1 MRRECGESQTG
12 LLTCGD
18 GGTFRSGPFPAP
30 GKADTRS
37 GKGPER
43 NVRRSRAVFADRQSH
58 RGFTLIEVLAAL
70 VIVALG
76 MIAAIQAVTQS
87 ARNGV
92 YLRDKTLA
100 HWIGMNVLTERRL
113 QSAPPDVAESTGRV
127 EFAGEQWQWSMKVT
141 QTQVTSLRRMDI
153 SVRRAEAPEESS
165 LAIVSGFYGTAIG
178 GAGGG
183 GAPMQW
189 SGAGAPG
196 SQPEEETGL
205 NTGQEG
211 GSTIGQP
218 QQPPVLPPEV
228 APEE

>member
-1 MRRECGESQTG
+1 MMRVRGNS
-12 LLTCGD
+12 
-18 GGTFRSGPFPAP
+18 RSGPFPAL

-37 GKGPER
+37 GKGPDRELPR
-43 NVRRSRAVFADRQSH
+43 TRAGSSGLHVH

-127 EFAGEQWQWSMKVT
+127 EYAGQLWQWSMKVT
-141 QTQVTSLRRMDI
+141 QTQVSSLRRMDI
-153 SVRRAEAPEESS
+153 IVRRADAPEGTS
-165 LAIVSGFYGTAIG
+165 LASVSGFYGTAIG

-183 GAPMQW
+183 GPLQW
-189 SGAGAPG
+189 AGAGAPG
-196 SQPEEETGL
+196 TGGEVPEEETGQ
-205 NTGQEG
+205 NKGEG
-211 GSTIGQP
+211 GGGTIPPPGEEQ
-218 QQPPVLPPEV
+218 PVLPPELQ
-228 APEE
+228 PEEQ

>member
-1 MRRECGESQTG
+1 LPERVCGQ
-12 LLTCGD
+12 
-18 GGTFRSGPFPAP
+18 FRSGPFPERVSAFP
-30 GKADTRS
+30 SA
-37 GKGPER
+37 GKGPDRDWPR
-43 NVRRSRAVFADRQSH
+43 NRCDAAVTSAD

-87 ARNGV
+87 ARNGS

-113 QSAPPDVAESTGRV
+113 QSSPPDVAESTGRV

-141 QTQVTSLRRMDI
+141 QTQVESLRRMDI
-153 SVRRAEAPEESS
+153 SVRRADAPETSS

-183 GAPMQW
+183 GMPTQW
-189 SGAGAPG
+189 AGGAGSGAP
-196 SQPEEETGL
+196 PEEETGQ
-205 NTGQEG
+205 NTGEDG
-211 GSTIGQP
+211 GSTIDQP
-218 QQPPVLPPEV
+218 QPPPEV
-228 APEE
+228 PPELVPDEQ